1 MSKTI
6 TYWDEELSCMVTGEA
21 LTSLLED
28 AKRYRWLKAHVF
40 EVLCEGRPADC
51 NAKWM
56 LPMLVAEDSTGRK
69 LTSDEITDIQMKR
82 SGE

>member
-28 AKRYRWLKAHVF
+28 AKRYRWLKEHVF

-56 LPMLVAEDSTGRK
+56 LPRLVAEDSTGRK
-69 LTSDEITDIQMKR
+69 FTFDEIIDIQMKR

>member
-1 MSKTI
+1 MGETI

-28 AKRYRWLKAHVF
+28 AKRYRWLKEHVF

-56 LPMLVAEDSTGRK
+56 LPRLVAEDSTGRK
-69 LTSDEITDIQMKR
+69 FTFDEIIDIQMKR
-82 SGE
+82 GRE